1 MDRGRH
7 AMSTDDLR
15 ARMQAV
21 FSARLPK
28 NEKPVLR
35 CYNIDFAAKNGV
47 TDASSCNTAFPNE
60 NKAITPAHR
69 FATNKEGLRENTLC
83 SVCGAGGDVWHLGDA
98 LVHQECAKFLPRP
111 ESAEPSAAYQAA
123 SAEPDGNGCSIEI
136 VELPATGLRY
146 RRTFAH
152 LQLRLPALVDIARW
166 RQCVS
171 DGRAFLHRWGE
182 QAEAL
187 GWDSRDLFG
196 LHTPPEQP
204 HPSYS
209 RLSRYDATGLIWL
222 LQGRPFVAPTADTAA
237 IENRTGSIAVFRKN
251 NRPAYGPLGDSVDDF
266 KA

>member
-1 MDRGRH
+1 
-7 AMSTDDLR
+7 MSTDDLR

-35 CYNIDFAAKNGV
+35 CYSVDFAAKNGV

-83 SVCGAGGDVWHLGDA
+83 SVCGAGGDLWHLGDA
-98 LVHQECAKFLPRP
+98 LVHQECAKSRPRP
-111 ESAEPSAAYQAA
+111 EPSDPSAAYLGVT
-123 SAEPDGNGCSIEI
+123 AEPDGTGCRVEI
-136 VELPATGLRY
+136 VELPQARRY

-152 LQLRLPALVDIARW
+152 LQLKPPALVDVARW
-166 RQCVS
+166 RQCVE
-171 DGRAFLHRWGE
+171 DGSKFLAVWGE

-187 GWDSRDLFG
+187 GWSSADLFG

-222 LQGRPFVAPTADTAA
+222 LQGRPVVALTEATAS
-237 IENRTGSIAVFRKN
+237 IRNPTGSITVFRKH
-251 NRPAYGPLGDSVDDF
+251 NRPALGPLGDSLDDF
-266 KA
+266 AREP